1 MHGKTGHDHGG
12 SHSHASPHP
21 GGRGGTHDR
30 HGNPHDLGRYLSR
43 LEGEDRAEWQEPERV
58 LAALRL
64 RRGATA
70 CDVGA
75 GPGYFALRMAREVGP
90 GGVVYAID
98 VEPRMIE
105 ILRERMR
112 EAGVRN
118 VRPMLATASRPGL
131 PPRPCDLVLVVNT
144 FHHFPSGARYLARLA
159 GRLAPGGRIV
169 NIDFHKRE
177 MPLGPPVEHKVSRED
192 FLAVAAEA
200 GLRLAREH
208 RFLRHQYFLELEPG
222 PPGAGREAGRE
233 RRRAPEPA
241 PRRPG
246 AARERKRA
254 RGRAG
259 SARPG
264 GRSRGSGSGGR
275 PGPRRR

>member
-1 MHGKTGHDHGG
+1 MQGKTGHDHGA
-12 SHSHASPHP
+12 SHSHRSPHP
-21 GGRGGTHDR
+21 GGRGGPHDR
-30 HGNPHDLGRYLSR
+30 HGNPHDLARYLSR

-64 RRGATA
+64 RRGATV

-75 GPGYFALRMAREVGP
+75 GPGYFALRMARQVGP

-105 ILRERMR
+105 TLRERMR
-112 EAGVRN
+112 EAGVGN
-118 VRPMLATASRPGL
+118 VRPLLATASRPGL
-131 PPRPCDLVLVVNT
+131 PPRPCDLILVVNT
-144 FHHFPSGARYLARLA
+144 FHHFPAGVRYLARLA
-159 GRLAPGGRIV
+159 ARLGPGGRIV

-177 MPLGPPVEHKVSRED
+177 MPVGPPVAHKVDRVD
-192 FLAVAAEA
+192 FLAAAAEA

-222 PPGAGREAGRE
+222 PAVAGREAGRG
-233 RRRAPEPA
+233 RAPRPA
-241 PRRPG
+241 PRRGG

-254 RGRAG
+254 RARAG
-259 SARPG
+259 SSRSTR
-264 GRSRGSGSGGR
+264 RSRGSGSGGR